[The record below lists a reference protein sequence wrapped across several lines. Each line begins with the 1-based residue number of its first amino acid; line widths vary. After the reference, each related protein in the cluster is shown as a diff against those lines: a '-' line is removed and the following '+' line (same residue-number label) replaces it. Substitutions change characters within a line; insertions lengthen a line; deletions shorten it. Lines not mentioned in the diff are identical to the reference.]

1 MMGSRAVANG
11 VALKRKREPEEESNF
26 NEYFFAKFLT
36 SPDLLDL
43 EVRIGFSRV
52 FSHQINVPLKI
63 ADTHFRRQFLFQ
75 LLVLLTHLANFTKT
89 AKASWITQRNRS
101 LQMDFTLEETDA
113 QWVQETTHKVIE
125 ELRQTTPNG
134 RVFADTA
141 ATVIEREANW
151 VKWKNELCTPFD
163 KEPWSLTVDDK
174 RADMFEATKDIR
186 EQLRAAPPDW
196 KWSLDTESLT
206 EIWEMG
212 YTNLTD
218 LRNPFQHV
226 SFLRMRFCSDSLLSA
241 DQEM

>member
-1 MMGSRAVANG
+1 MS
-11 VALKRKREPEEESNF
+11 S
-26 NEYFFAKFLT
+26 
-36 SPDLLDL
+36 
-43 EVRIGFSRV
+43 
-52 FSHQINVPLKI
+52 PLKV

-101 LQMDFTLEETDA
+101 LHMDFTLEETDA

-141 ATVIEREANW
+141 TTIIERETNW

-163 KEPWSLTVDDK
+163 KEPWSQKVDGK
-174 RADMFEATKDIR
+174 RTDMFEATKSIR

-196 KWSLDTESLT
+196 QWALGTESLT
-206 EIWEMG
+206 DIWDMG
-212 YTNLTD
+212 YTSLTD

-226 SFLRMRFCSDSLLSA
+226 SFPPAEIFVLTTLLQTWRCERFC
-241 DQEM
+241 QEDKAGGRSYCV